1 MLREFLPNP
10 AMPLPAKSAPFPIS
24 GNRFAMP
31 SMAAVAGVKIEVNL
45 PPREEIAELTPGILE
60 ASPPTAPAPFLRPSK
75 APNVTDLNF
84 PAALLP
90 SSKATGNLDRPTL
103 ATFKSGKIARTAP
116 RLAAILSSPAK
127 LFSFRPFMMDK
138 SLSAPLPICLNAL
151 IRPWPTLVFASA
163 A

>member
-10 AMPLPAKSAPFPIS
+10 TMPFSANPALFAMN

-75 APNVTDLNF
+75 APNVTDLNL

-127 LFSFRPFMMDK
+127 LFSFRPSMMDK
-138 SLSAPLPICLNAL
+138 SLSAPLPICLKAL
-151 IRPWPTLVFASA
+151 IRP
-163 A
+163 